1 MTENIHKQS
10 SVNYYQQIVS
20 VDFYLFL
27 LSRLCDNDFTGMKG
41 QILTVQFSW
50 LKI

>member
-1 MTENIHKQS
+1 MTENIQRQS

-27 LSRLCDNDFTGMKG
+27 LTHLCDNDFTSMKG
-41 QILTVQFSW
+41 QILTVQFS
-50 LKI
+50 